1 MKALIVSGLAVGAL
15 ALVFGERPEQR
26 AARTAPAIS
35 SEVAAV
41 LQRYPARQ
49 IKVHTVYGYPEGSSK
64 LQAVDVH
71 SYE

>member
-1 MKALIVSGLAVGAL
+1 MRALIVSSLAIGAI

-26 AARTAPAIS
+26 AARTSPAIS
-35 SEVAAV
+35 PEVAAV

-49 IKVHTVYGYPEGSSK
+49 LKVHTVYGYPEGSNK